1 MSPSRE
7 VPLRHPV
14 RQMFRTLTKR
24 GLEQSHLSDAEIH
37 QYLSNLLVEF
47 IYVESLYKVRD
58 ESGRRLEYLF
68 DMLAKAADSPDL
80 DKREIYQHVGDFT
93 LFVLGLFPESL
104 NRGKRSISPD
114 YYADHGRRS
123 YLIRWELENC
133 RSAMV
138 VFRKLSEQYER
149 CVLALNW
156 VGNYIRD
163 PFYQYMFK
171 EFEIT

>member
-1 MSPSRE
+1 M
-7 VPLRHPV
+7 
-14 RQMFRTLTKR
+14 Q
-24 GLEQSHLSDAEIH
+24 IH

-47 IYVESLYKVRD
+47 VYVENLYKIRD

-68 DMLAKAADSPDL
+68 DLIARASESSDY

-93 LFVLGLFPESL
+93 LFILGLFPESL

-114 YYADHGRRS
+114 YYANHGRRS
-123 YLIRWELENC
+123 YLIRWELENY
-133 RSAMV
+133 RSAEV
-138 VFRKLSEQYER
+138 VFRKLSEEFER

-163 PFYQYMFK
+163 PFYQYMFR
-171 EFEIT
+171 EFEII

>member
-1 MSPSRE
+1 MRPSRE

-14 RQMFRTLTKR
+14 RQMFRTLTER
-24 GLEQSHLSDAEIH
+24 GLEQSHVSDAEIH

-47 IYVESLYKVRD
+47 ICVENLYKVQD

-104 NRGKRSISPD
+104 NRGND
-114 YYADHGRRS
+114 
-123 YLIRWELENC
+123 
-133 RSAMV
+133 
-138 VFRKLSEQYER
+138 
-149 CVLALNW
+149 
-156 VGNYIRD
+156 
-163 PFYQYMFK
+163 
-171 EFEIT
+171 

>member
-1 MSPSRE
+1 MPSSPE
-7 VPLRHPV
+7 IPLHHPV
-14 RQMFRTLTKR
+14 RQMFRTLTER
-24 GLEQSHLSDAEIH
+24 GLEQSHLSDVDIH

-47 IYVESLYKVRD
+47 IYVENLYKVRD
-58 ESGRRLEYLF
+58 ESGKRLEYVF
-68 DMLAKAADSPDL
+68 DMLAKAGDSPDL
-80 DKREIYQHVGDFT
+80 DKREIYRHVGDFT

-123 YLIRWELENC
+123 YLIRWELENY
-133 RSAMV
+133 RSAV
-138 VFRKLSEQYER
+138 IVFRKLSEQFER
-149 CVLALNW
+149 CVLTLNW

-163 PFYQYMFK
+163 PFYQYMLR

>member
-1 MSPSRE
+1 
-7 VPLRHPV
+7 
-14 RQMFRTLTKR
+14 MFRTLTER
-24 GLEQSHLSDAEIH
+24 GLEQAQVFDAQIH

-47 IYVESLYKVRD
+47 IYVENLYKIRD
-58 ESGRRLEYLF
+58 ESGRRLEYIF
-68 DMLAKAADSPDL
+68 DMLAKASDLPDS

-123 YLIRWELENC
+123 YLIRWELENY
-133 RSAMV
+133 RSAVV
-138 VFRKLSEQYER
+138 VFRKLSEQYGR

-163 PFYQYMFK
+163 PFYQYMFR
-171 EFEIT
+171 EFEII

>member
-1 MSPSRE
+1 MPSSKE
-7 VPLRHPV
+7 IPLRHPV
-14 RQMFRTLTKR
+14 RQMFQTLTER
-24 GLEQSHLSDAEIH
+24 GLEQSRLSDAQIH

-47 IYVESLYKVRD
+47 ICVENLYKIRD

-68 DMLAKAADSPDL
+68 DMLAKAADSTDF

-104 NRGKRSISPD
+104 NRGKRSISPG
-114 YYADHGRRS
+114 YYANHGRRS
-123 YLIRWELENC
+123 YLIRWELENH
-133 RSAMV
+133 RSAEV
-138 VFRKLSEQYER
+138 VFRKLSEHFER
-149 CVLALNW
+149 CVLTLNW

-163 PFYQYMFK
+163 PFYQYMLR